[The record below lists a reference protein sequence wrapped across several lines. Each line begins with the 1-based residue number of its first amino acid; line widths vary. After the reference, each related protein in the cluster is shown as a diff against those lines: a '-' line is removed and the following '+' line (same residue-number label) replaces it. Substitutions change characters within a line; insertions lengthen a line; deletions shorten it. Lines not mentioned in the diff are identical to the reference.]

1 MTNHSVYETTGM
13 GVNDV
18 IKEELKTNPDIAV
31 GDTIHYVSSNQEEQ
45 KWYKV
50 ILNKRGKRDVEFF
63 KDYDDVMN
71 EMEMEAENSDKVEG
85 GKPTRRTKKRKSA
98 NKKNKRR
105 KSIKKRTY
113 KIK

>member
-1 MTNHSVYETTGM
+1 MKLPVLVVNHA
-13 GVNDV
+13 

-31 GDTIHYVSSNQEEQ
+31 GDTIHYVSNNTEGQ

-50 ILNKRGKRDVEFF
+50 ILNKRGKKDVEFF

-71 EMEMEAENSDKVEG
+71 EMEMEAENSDMVQG
-85 GKPTRRTKKRKSA
+85 GKATRRTRKRKSA